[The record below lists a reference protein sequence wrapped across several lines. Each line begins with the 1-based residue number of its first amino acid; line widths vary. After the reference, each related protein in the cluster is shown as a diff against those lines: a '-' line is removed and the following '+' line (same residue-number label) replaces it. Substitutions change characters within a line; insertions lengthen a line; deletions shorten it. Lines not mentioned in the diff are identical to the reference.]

1 MFSAK
6 ISNDRL
12 TKHSLESKVHCLVTA
27 LGIPFD
33 YAGSILNHLA
43 ELIAAL

>member
-6 ISNDRL
+6 ISRNLL
-12 TKHSLESKVHCLVTA
+12 TKHSLESKVHSLMTA
-27 LGIPFD
+27 LSIPLD
-33 YAGSILNHLA
+33 DAGSILNHLA